1 MHQPRVKESAPGKDP
16 EKDRRKGHL
25 KFKEEKLCR
34 RKWTSVTKTRERTK
48 KKKKK
53 TGGSLEQGNLALNA
67 NTGQSVVWRLEG

>member
-1 MHQPRVKESAPGKDP
+1 MDFSDKNQ
-16 EKDRRKGHL
+16 
-25 KFKEEKLCR
+25 
-34 RKWTSVTKTRERTK
+34 RED

>member
-1 MHQPRVKESAPGKDP
+1 MDFSDKNQ
-16 EKDRRKGHL
+16 
-25 KFKEEKLCR
+25 
-34 RKWTSVTKTRERTK
+34 REDKK